1 MIGLII
7 SVTILVL
14 VNILLLAVMRGAKE
28 ADHIIDEAT
37 KERLK

>member
-7 SVTILVL
+7 SVTILAL
-14 VNILLLAVMRGAKE
+14 LNILLLVVMRGAKE